1 MVQEVANLEIQSG
14 TYPLKDTTAR
24 NQIQNVITDTT
35 NKLANKASARVW
47 NVVTDGGADPTGG
60 SSSQSAFDKIASIIN
75 KYDYVYIPKGGY
87 ILNKLFICSSKV
99 ICDGQTIDE
108 NPDSKIIYTKEMPT
122 FYPSFKLLKQIEK
135 PSDGN
140 SFQGWCYLRDE
151 DDYTSNVLA
160 VNRNASTSKTVL
172 NRYNNLL
179 ELQNTEEKPWG
190 HGNSLTYMPA
200 LTSNGRKDV
209 YMICPINSNNL
220 IMYDAS
226 TGNNNTVPVNGV
238 SSQINIANKIGNSPH
253 IIVQTED
260 NKIHVCQCSGSGLD
274 VSFTSVYSISIS
286 RPSIQGRLLGG
297 LNGLAY
303 FKGNIFTLWSDNTS
317 SNYDFV
323 RNAIQV
329 NKVYGGLLYQYLCN
343 PTYEAKEFEGLNVTG
358 NTIKMLEYGN
368 NSVFTDYNSWSLW
381 EINPYDSGLSDKSSE
396 LEFNGVIGEQRI
408 RVNSNNAN
416 WGKGTSDSPFKYIQF
431 AISYASSFQPV
442 HIGATSTSVAVATGE
457 IHIKNRAHYLKITNV
472 TFNGKVTVENCAN
485 VQFENCVFNY
495 TGDYQFTID
504 GSNVDFTGCTATMP
518 GGSSGN
524 GWIRAVGNSSVELHG
539 SCTVTARNAA
549 SISRGAK
556 FSFGTDTTG
565 TLYNCIYIDGGIGLG
580 KVTGIKH
587 TYKSTLSN
595 GGLDGVIE

>member
-1 MVQEVANLEIQSG
+1 MAEVANLEVQSG
-14 TYPLKDTTAR
+14 TYSIKDNTAR
-24 NQIQNVITDTT
+24 TKITNIVNGD
-35 NKLANKASARVW
+35 LPNKASARVW
-47 NVVTDGGADPTGG
+47 NVVTDGGADPTAG
-60 SSSQSAFDKIASIIN
+60 SSSQSAFDKIASIID
-75 KYDYVYIPKGGY
+75 KYDYVYIPKGEY

-122 FYPSFKLLKQIEK
+122 FYPSFKLLKQTEK

-140 SFQGWCYLRDE
+140 SFQGWCYLNDG

-179 ELQNTEEKPWG
+179 VLQSTEEKPWG
-190 HGNSLTYMPA
+190 HGNSLTYMPN
-200 LTSNGRKDV
+200 LTENGRNQV
-209 YMICPINSNNL
+209 YMVCPINANNL

-226 TGNNNTVPVNGV
+226 TGNSNTVIVNGIR
-238 SSQINIANKIGNSPH
+238 SQINIANKIGTSSH

-260 NKIHVCQCSGSGLD
+260 NRIHVCQCSGNGIN
-274 VSFTSVYSISIS
+274 VSFTSVYSIPIS
-286 RPSIQGRLLGG
+286 RPSIHARTLGG

-317 SNYDFV
+317 SDYDFI
-323 RNAIQV
+323 RNAIRV
-329 NKVYGGLLYQYLCN
+329 DKLSGGLLYQYLVN
-343 PTYEAKEFEGLNVTG
+343 PTYEAKEYEGLNVMADK
-358 NTIKMLEYGN
+358 IHLLEYGN
-368 NSVFTDYNSWSLW
+368 NSVFTDYNSWSIW
-381 EINPYDSGLSDKSSE
+381 EIDPYDSGLADKSTE
-396 LEFNGVIGEQRI
+396 LEFNGILGEQRL
-408 RVNSNNAN
+408 RVSSTNAN
-416 WGKGTSDSPFKYIQF
+416 WGRGSSDSPFRYLQF

-442 HIGATSTSVAVATGE
+442 HISSRTTSSGVYQQDV
-457 IHIKNRAHYLKITNV
+457 HIKNRAHYLKISNV

-485 VQFENCVFNY
+485 VQFENCIFNY

-504 GSNVDFTGCTATMP
+504 GSNVDFTGCTATMT

-539 SCTVTARNAA
+539 SCKVTARNAA

-580 KVTGIKH
+580 KVTGITY

-595 GGLDGVIE
+595 GGLDGIIK

>member
-1 MVQEVANLEIQSG
+1 MPEVANLEFEDG
-14 TYPLKDTTAR
+14 TYSIKDKTAR
-24 NQIQNVITDTT
+24 QQVQNII
-35 NKLANKASARVW
+35 NNNLPNKASARIW
-47 NVVTDGGADPTGG
+47 NVVTDGGADPTAG
-60 SSSQSAFDKIASIIN
+60 SSSQAAFDKIASIIDN
-75 KYDYVYIPKGGY
+75 YDYVYIPKGGY

-108 NPDSKIIYTKEMPT
+108 NPDSKILAVKEIPT
-122 FYPSFKLLKQIEK
+122 AYPSFKLLKHVEK

-140 SFQGWCYLRDE
+140 SFQGWCYLTDG
-151 DDYTSNVLA
+151 DDYTSDVLA

-172 NRYNNLL
+172 NRYNKLL
-179 ELQNTEEKPWG
+179 ELQSTEEKPWG
-190 HGNSLTYMPA
+190 HGNSLTYMPS
-200 LTSNGRKDV
+200 LTANGRNYV
-209 YMICPINSNNL
+209 YMVCPINANNL

-226 TGNNNTVPVNGV
+226 TGINNTVRVNGV

-286 RPSIQGRLLGG
+286 RPRIQGRLLGG

-317 SNYDFV
+317 SAYDFV
-323 RNAIQV
+323 RNAIRV
-329 NKVYGGLLYQYLCN
+329 DKVSGGLLYQYLCN

-408 RVNSNNAN
+408 RVNGNNAN
-416 WGKGTSDSPFKYIQF
+416 WGKGTSDSPFKYVQF

-442 HIGATSTSVAVATGE
+442 HIQSPSTSQAVATGE
-457 IHIKNRAHYLKITNV
+457 IHIKNRAHYLKISYV
-472 TFNGKVTVENCAN
+472 TFNNKITVENCAN
-485 VQFENCVFNY
+485 VQFENCIFNF

-504 GSNVDFTGCTATMP
+504 GSNVDFVGCTANMK
-518 GGSSGN
+518 GGQSGN

-539 SCTVTARNAA
+539 TCRITARNAA
-549 SISRGAK
+549 SLSRGAK
-556 FSFGTDTTG
+556 FSFGIDTTG
-565 TLYNCIYIDGGIGLG
+565 DLYNCIYNEGSVSLG
-580 KVTGIKH
+580 NVSKITH
-587 TYKSTLSN
+587 TYKSTVSN
-595 GGLDGVIE
+595 GGLDGIVES

>member
-1 MVQEVANLEIQSG
+1 MAQEVANLEIQSG

-35 NKLANKASARVW
+35 NKLANKASARIW
-47 NVVTDGGADPTGG
+47 NVVTDGGADPTGNA
-60 SSSQSAFDKIASIIN
+60 SAQSVFNRIN
-75 KYDYVYIPKGGY
+75 TILNSYDYVYIPKGTY
-87 ILNKLFICSSKV
+87 NLTTLFVCSERV
-99 ICDGQTIDE
+99 ICDCQTIEE
-108 NPDSKIIYTKEMPT
+108 NGDSKILAVKEIPT
-122 FYPSFKLLKQIEK
+122 VYPSFKLLKQIEK

-140 SFQGWCYLRDE
+140 SFQGWCYLNDG

-179 ELQNTEEKPWG
+179 VLQSTEEKPWG

-200 LTSNGRKDV
+200 LTANGKKQV

-226 TGNNNTVPVNGV
+226 TGINNTVSVNGV
-238 SSQINIANKIGNSPH
+238 TSQINIANKIGDSPH

-260 NKIHVCQCSGSGLD
+260 DKIHVCQCSGDGLT

-286 RPSIQGRLLGG
+286 RPIIQARRLGG

-317 SNYDFV
+317 SSYDFV
-323 RNAIQV
+323 RNAIRV
-329 NKVYGGLLYQYLCN
+329 DKVYGGLLYQYLCN

-358 NTIKMLEYGN
+358 STIKMLEYGN

-381 EINPYDSGLSDKSSE
+381 ELNPYDSGLSDKSSE

-408 RVNSNNAN
+408 RVNSGNAN
-416 WGKGTSDSPFKYIQF
+416 WGRGTSDSPFKYIQF

-442 HIGATSTSVAVATGE
+442 RIVGASPSVAVATGE
-457 IHIKNRAHYLKITNV
+457 IHIKNRAHYLKISGV
-472 TFNGKVTVENCAN
+472 TFKGKITVENCAN
-485 VQFENCVFNY
+485 VQFENCIFEY

-504 GSNVDFTGCTATMP
+504 GSNVDFTGCAATMT

-539 SCTVTARNAA
+539 SCRVTARNAA

-580 KVTGIKH
+580 KVTGITH

-595 GGLDGVIE
+595 GGLDGIIE

>member
-1 MVQEVANLEIQSG
+1 MPEVANLEFEDG
-14 TYPLKDTTAR
+14 TYSIKDKTAR
-24 NQIQNVITDTT
+24 QQVQNIFND
-35 NKLANKASARVW
+35 NLPNKASARIW
-47 NVVTDGGADPTGG
+47 NVVTDGGADPTG
-60 SSSQSAFDKIASIIN
+60 SASAQSVFNRISAILN
-75 KYDYVYIPKGGY
+75 TYDYVYIPKGTY
-87 ILNKLFICSSKV
+87 NLTSLFICSERV
-99 ICDGQTIDE
+99 ICDCQTTEE
-108 NPDSKIIYTKEMPT
+108 NPNSKILAVKEIPT
-122 FYPSFKLLKQIEK
+122 AYPSFKLLKQVEK

-140 SFQGWCYLRDE
+140 SFQGWCYLTDG

-179 ELQNTEEKPWG
+179 ELQSTEEKPWG

-200 LTSNGRKDV
+200 LTANGRKYV
-209 YMICPINSNNL
+209 YMVCPINANNL

-226 TGNNNTVPVNGV
+226 TGINKTVPVNGV

-274 VSFTSVYSISIS
+274 VSFTSVYSVSIS
-286 RPSIQGRLLGG
+286 RPAFQGRILGG

-317 SNYDFV
+317 REYDFV
-323 RNAIQV
+323 RNAIRV
-329 NKVYGGLLYQYLCN
+329 DKVSGGLLYQYLCN

-368 NSVFTDYNSWSLW
+368 NSVFTDYNSWSIW

-408 RVNSNNAN
+408 RVNSNNTD

-442 HIGATSTSVAVATGE
+442 HIQAASTSMAVVTGE
-457 IHIKNRAHYLKITNV
+457 IHIKNRVHYLKITNV

-485 VQFENCVFNY
+485 VQFENCVFNF
-495 TGDYQFTID
+495 TGDYQITID
-504 GSNVDFTGCTATMP
+504 ASNVDFSGCTATMT
-518 GGSSGN
+518 GGQNGN
-524 GWIRAVGNSSVELHG
+524 GWIRAVGNSNVELHN
-539 SCTVTARNAA
+539 SCNITARNVA
-549 SISRGAK
+549 SLSRGAK
-556 FSFGTDTTG
+556 FSFGTDTKG
-565 TLYNCIYIDGGIGLG
+565 TVYNCIYNESSVSLG
-580 KVTGIKH
+580 SVKRIAY
-587 TYKSTLSN
+587 TYKSSLSK
-595 GGLDGVIE
+595 GGLDGTVNE

>member
-1 MVQEVANLEIQSG
+1 MPEVANLEFEDG
-14 TYPLKDTTAR
+14 TYSIKDKTAR
-24 NQIQNVITDTT
+24 QQVQNIINNNLPD
-35 NKLANKASARVW
+35 KASARIW
-47 NVVTDGGADPTGG
+47 NVVTDGGADPTGKV
-60 SSSQSAFDKIASIIN
+60 SSQPVFNRIN
-75 KYDYVYIPKGGY
+75 TILKTYDYVYIPKGTY
-87 ILNKLFICSSKV
+87 NLTSLFICSNRV
-99 ICDGQTIDE
+99 ICDCQTIEE
-108 NPDSKIIYTKEMPT
+108 NPNSKILAVKEIPT
-122 FYPSFKLLKQIEK
+122 AYPSFKLLKQVEK

-140 SFQGWCYLRDE
+140 SFQGWCYLTDG

-179 ELQNTEEKPWG
+179 ELQSTEEKPWG
-190 HGNSLTYMPA
+190 HGNSLTYMPT
-200 LTSNGRKDV
+200 LTENGRNYV
-209 YMICPINSNNL
+209 YMVCPINANNL

-226 TGNNNTVPVNGV
+226 TGINKTVLVNGV

-274 VSFTSVYSISIS
+274 VSFTSVYSVSIS
-286 RPSIQGRLLGG
+286 RPAFQGRILGG

-317 SNYDFV
+317 REYDFV
-323 RNAIQV
+323 RNAIRV
-329 NKVYGGLLYQYLCN
+329 DTVYGGLLYQYLCN

-442 HIGATSTSVAVATGE
+442 HIQAASTSVAVATGE
-457 IHIKNRAHYLKITNV
+457 IHIKNRAHYLKLTNI
-472 TFNGKVTVENCAN
+472 TFNRKVTVENCVN
-485 VQFENCVFNY
+485 VQFENCIFNFS
-495 TGDYQFTID
+495 GDYQITID
-504 GSNVDFTGCTATMP
+504 GSNVDFAGCTANMT
-518 GGSSGN
+518 GGQNGN
-524 GWIRAVGNSSVELHG
+524 GWIRAVGNSNVELHK
-539 SCTVTARNAA
+539 SCKITARNVA
-549 SISRGAK
+549 SLSRGAK
-556 FSFGTDTTG
+556 FSFGTDTIG
-565 TLYNCIYIDGGIGLG
+565 TVYNCIYNESSVSVGSVKGI
-580 KVTGIKH
+580 TY
-587 TYKSTLSN
+587 TYKSSLSK
-595 GGLDGVIE
+595 GGLDGTVNE

>member
-1 MVQEVANLEIQSG
+1 MAEVANLEFEDGVYSI
-14 TYPLKDTTAR
+14 KDKTAR
-24 NQIQNVITDTT
+24 QQVQNIIND
-35 NKLANKASARVW
+35 NLPNKASARIW
-47 NVVTDGGADPTGG
+47 NVVTDGRADPTG
-60 SSSQSAFDKIASIIN
+60 SASAQSVFNRISTILN
-75 KYDYVYIPKGGY
+75 SYDYVYIPKGTY
-87 ILNKLFICSSKV
+87 NLTSLFICSNRV
-99 ICDGQTIDE
+99 ICDCQTIEE
-108 NPDSKIIYTKEMPT
+108 NPNSKILAVKEIPT
-122 FYPSFKLLKQIEK
+122 VYPSFKLLKQIEK

-140 SFQGWCYLRDE
+140 SFQGWCYLNDG

-160 VNRNASTSKTVL
+160 VNRNANTSKTVL

-179 ELQNTEEKPWG
+179 VLQSTEEKPWG

-200 LTSNGRKDV
+200 LTANGKKQV
-209 YMICPINSNNL
+209 YMICPINANNL

-226 TGNNNTVPVNGV
+226 TGINNTVAVNGV
-238 SSQINIANKIGNSPH
+238 SSQINIANKIGNSLH

-286 RPSIQGRLLGG
+286 RPVIQARKLGG

-317 SNYDFV
+317 SGYDFV
-323 RNAIQV
+323 RNAIRV
-329 NKVYGGLLYQYLCN
+329 DKVSGGLLYQYLCN

-358 NTIKMLEYGN
+358 DTIKMLEYGN

-408 RVNSNNAN
+408 RVNSANAN
-416 WGKGTSDSPFKYIQF
+416 WGRGTSDSPFRFIQF

-442 HIGATSTSVAVATGE
+442 HIQGASQSTALASEE
-457 IHIKNRAHYLKITNV
+457 IHIKNRAHYLKISNV

-485 VQFENCVFNY
+485 VQFDNCVFNF
-495 TGDYQFTID
+495 TGDYQITID
-504 GSNVDFTGCTATMP
+504 GSNVDFSGCTATMT
-518 GGSSGN
+518 GGQSGN
-524 GWIRAVGNSSVELHG
+524 GWIRAVGNSSVELHN
-539 SCTVTARNAA
+539 SCRVTARNAA
-549 SISRGAK
+549 SLSRGAK

-565 TLYNCIYIDGGIGLG
+565 TLYNCIYNEGSVSLG
-580 KVTGIKH
+580 NVSKITH
-587 TYKSTLSN
+587 TYKSSVSN
-595 GGLDGVIE
+595 GGLDGIVES

>member
-47 NVVTDGGADPTGG
+47 NVVTDGGADPTGNA
-60 SSSQSAFDKIASIIN
+60 SAQSVFNRIN
-75 KYDYVYIPKGGY
+75 TILNSYDYVYIPEGTY
-87 ILNKLFICSSKV
+87 NLTTLFVCSERV
-99 ICDGQTIDE
+99 ICDCQTIEE
-108 NPDSKIIYTKEMPT
+108 NGGSKILAVKEIPT
-122 FYPSFKLLKQIEK
+122 VYPSFKLLKQIEK

-140 SFQGWCYLRDE
+140 SFQGWCYLNDG
-151 DDYTSNVLA
+151 DDYVADVLA

-179 ELQNTEEKPWG
+179 VLQSTEEKPWG

-200 LTSNGRKDV
+200 LTANGKKQV

-226 TGNNNTVPVNGV
+226 TGINNTVSVNGV
-238 SSQINIANKIGNSPH
+238 TSQINIANKIGDSPH

-260 NKIHVCQCSGSGLD
+260 NKIHVCQCSGNGLT

-286 RPSIQGRLLGG
+286 RPTIQGRLLGG

-317 SNYDFV
+317 TEYDFV
-323 RNAIQV
+323 RNAIRV
-329 NKVYGGLLYQYLCN
+329 DKVYGGLLYQYLCN

-358 NTIKMLEYGN
+358 STIKMLEYGN

-408 RVNSNNAN
+408 RVNSNNAG
-416 WGKGTSDSPFKYIQF
+416 WGKGTSDSPFKYVQF

-442 HIGATSTSVAVATGE
+442 HIKATSASIAVATGE
-457 IHIKNRAHYLKITNV
+457 IHIKNRTHYLKISNV
-472 TFNGKVTVENCAN
+472 TFKGKVTVENCAN
-485 VQFENCVFNY
+485 VQFENCIFNY

-504 GSNVDFTGCTATMP
+504 ASNVDFTGCTATMT

-549 SISRGAK
+549 SVSRGAK

-580 KVTGIKH
+580 KVTGITH

-595 GGLDGVIE
+595 GGLDGIIE